1 MKNIIGNWILIGL
14 VFNLFI
20 FFEILVAPLRVN
32 HVNNFVVQIICVTL
46 QNNVTELVV
55 FILSHIVQT
64 ANMCNTH
71 FIYET
76 KITIDY

>member
-14 VFNLFI
+14 VFNLFF

>member
-1 MKNIIGNWILIGL
+1 MDWYLN
-14 VFNLFI
+14 FF

-32 HVNNFVVQIICVTL
+32 HVNNFDVQIICVTW

-71 FIYET
+71 FMYET

>member
-14 VFNLFI
+14 VFNLFF

-76 KITIDY
+76 KITTDY